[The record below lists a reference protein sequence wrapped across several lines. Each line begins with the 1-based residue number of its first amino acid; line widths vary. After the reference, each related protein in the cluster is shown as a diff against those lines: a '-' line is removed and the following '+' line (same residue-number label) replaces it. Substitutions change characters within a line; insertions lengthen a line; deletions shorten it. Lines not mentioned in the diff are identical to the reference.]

1 MPGPLLHLGA
11 VVNCSHAGLATP
23 TVPNPRV
30 VVSGQPT
37 VTQTTPYAIA
47 GCALT
52 PSGSPCVTGTWTTA
66 TVRVTSNGQPLVI
79 AAGVSTCVSN
89 GTPMLVMSSQL
100 RVIAT

>member
-1 MPGPLLHLGA
+1 MPGPLLHFGA
-11 VVNCSHAGLATP
+11 IVNCSHAGIATP
-23 TVPNPRV
+23 TTPNPRV

-37 VTQTTPYAIA
+37 VTQPTPYAIA

-52 PSGSPCVTGTWTTA
+52 PSGSPCVTGTWTSA

-79 AAGVSTCVSN
+79 ATGVSTCVSN
-89 GTPMLVMSSQL
+89 GTPMLTMSSQL

>member
-11 VVNCSHAGLATP
+11 VVTCSHAGAATP

-30 VVSGQPT
+30 LVSGQPT
-37 VTQTTPYAIA
+37 VTQPVPWAIA

-52 PSGSPCVTGTWTTA
+52 PSGSPCVTGTCTTA

-89 GTPMLVMSSQL
+89 GTPMLVVSSQL